1 MGFDSDGGLGG
12 NNEVNGLRENGSLEV
27 GMSSESSS
35 VQRVDFHFDEIFKEA
50 DQCLQQVIDYGQRM
64 NGPILNFYF
73 GTSPVPLEMGWG
85 K

>member
-35 VQRVDFHFDEIFKEA
+35 VQRVDFHFDEIFKGLISV
-50 DQCLQQVIDYGQRM
+50 CNR
-64 NGPILNFYF
+64 
-73 GTSPVPLEMGWG
+73 
-85 K
+85 